1 MSRSLPLFP
10 LNIVA
15 FPGEKLNLH
24 IFESRYKKLV
34 TDCLEQDAAFG
45 MPSFLNNAV
54 TSYGTKIKVL
64 TVENTYAKGELDIK
78 TQGTRVFRIIEF
90 FRQLP
95 GKPYAGAEV
104 EEVEDIDDEDPAV
117 KQKLFSALEQ
127 LYLALRV
134 SSLYKIPSANF
145 RAFDIGHHIGLS
157 VTQEYQLLQLTRESE
172 RQQLLL
178 QHLQRIM
185 PVIL

>member
-104 EEVEDIDDEDPAV
+104 EEVEDIPVAAAHPRKRTATTVAPTPAAHYARYSRNR
-117 KQKLFSALEQ
+117 KAE
-127 LYLALRV
+127 
-134 SSLYKIPSANF
+134 
-145 RAFDIGHHIGLS
+145 RAD
-157 VTQEYQLLQLTRESE
+157 
-172 RQQLLL
+172 
-178 QHLQRIM
+178 
-185 PVIL
+185 